1 MKYLGGKSRI
11 AREIVEAMDVR
22 GPWWEPFCGGL
33 SVSVQLA
40 SRGTGVCS
48 DAHPA
53 LIALYRAIASGWNPP
68 ETLTETEYVAARY
81 LPDSDPLKAFAG
93 FGCSFGARYFA
104 GYARSSAQ
112 RNYAG
117 EARRSLLRDVGALR
131 KAGVS
136 IDHASFFDASP
147 RSGLTV
153 YCDPPYMG
161 TTGYSVPFDS
171 AAFWRRA
178 REWADAGSRVFVS
191 EYECPIDHEVAWSKA
206 HRSSVARSAAA
217 RTVRTEK
224 LFRVLPASDL

>member
-93 FGCSFGARYFA
+93 FGCSFGGRYFA
-104 GYARSSAQ
+104 GYARPHVRQ
-112 RNYAG
+112 RNP
-117 EARRSLLRDVGALR
+117 VGAAR
-131 KAGVS
+131 HSCITSVEAVASSGSQIVCQ
-136 IDHASFFDASP
+136 SFFDAAP
-147 RSGLTV
+147 RAGLTV

-161 TTGYSVPFDS
+161 TTGYRVAFDS
-171 AAFWRRA
+171 DAFWRRA
-178 REWADAGSRVFVS
+178 REWANAGSRVFVS

-224 LFRVLPASDL
+224 LFRILPAS